1 MCQARRLKKSEL
13 EKGRKQVNSLG
24 IASELLKNQN
34 KFARVLLEELASS
47 DFRADELDRT
57 CARKRACQNL
67 LPFIIE
73 NFVIT
78 WWFLDGKE
86 GWKENPN
93 R

>member
-1 MCQARRLKKSEL
+1 LKKAET
-13 EKGRKQVNSLG
+13 QVSSLG
-24 IASELLKNQN
+24 TASELLKNKN

-57 CARKRACQNL
+57 CARKRACQKL